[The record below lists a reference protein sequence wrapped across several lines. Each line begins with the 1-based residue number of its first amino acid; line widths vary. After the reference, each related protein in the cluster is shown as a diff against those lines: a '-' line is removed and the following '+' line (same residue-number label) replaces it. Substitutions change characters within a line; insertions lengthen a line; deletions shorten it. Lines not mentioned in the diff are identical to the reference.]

1 MLNFRVIPSLWPMW
15 NCIYLSEKCFHNIFW
30 HIILR
35 NEAWMTIHDK
45 SLKKKNPH

>member
-15 NCIYLSEKCFHNIFW
+15 NCIYLSFW